1 MFPPDLWSQLLS
13 SKPEIF
19 SKAEE
24 ELSGYDKN
32 TLIKYLKAFY
42 RSVSEKE
49 ANDFGKLKELLLKRI
64 RHMRKFMLEA
74 ALRGKKY
81 TAADFIPYINWK
93 AFSGDE
99 SNRPN
104 YPIESTGKLWYNT
117 ISNPDVDL
125 KDFFKPF
132 DVEKEERERKEKEE
146 RERKEKEE
154 RERKEKERKE
164 KERKEKED
172 RERKEKERK
181 EKEEREREEREK
193 ERNIRRQQEEEE
205 RKQEK
210 KKTRMQRKQKEAKKE
225 EIKQEEAKKAD
236 EKKAKADEKKAKAD
250 EKKAKADDKK
260 AKADDKKKVKEEDD
274 EEDESKEDE
283 EEEAGLYDGDKVK
296 TDASISQIKY
306 KHPFYRG
313 YVDKEPPKYDT
324 SSKRQC
330 IDDSKTP
337 LMEHQKLAVTKLQNT
352 RGLLLIHS
360 VGSGKTL
367 SAVTAAKCYLDKN
380 PNNKVYFVAPKSL
393 VLNFAKELDTY
404 GPALTSADK
413 AKIIVLT
420 YTEFKK
426 KIETQPTENV
436 CKNSMLIV
444 DEAHNIRTVGTQA
457 VDAMMKCTQAAD
469 KVLLLSATPVINSPF
484 DILVMMSYI
493 NPTIQPIIK
502 KLKSK
507 DFSFDALTPDDYK
520 KIFGC
525 QVSFYDPSPEQL
537 AEYPRTNLIERYL
550 KMTPEYYAKYKQIE
564 GNSPDL
570 LVDEKLKK
578 IYASGSD
585 ITRFYNGVRRAT
597 NDLEGIN
604 GTKFQYLNALL
615 QNTILKDDHS
625 KLVIYTFWDDAGSKL
640 LEEILKK
647 HKIEYSIIS
656 GKTTKAQRGQI
667 VIRYNA
673 DVIGKPVTDKKPI
686 RVLIISKAGGEGLDL
701 HQTTDIVVVEPY
713 WNESL
718 MKQVVGRA
726 IRYKSHQFLPPHK
739 RVVNVHKL
747 YLLKPQ
753 EHDII
758 VKNEN
763 KADASLFEKRM
774 DLLPLSIDIYLKFLS
789 NKKQSILDMFLKEIR
804 KYAIETDYCKNLPP
818 PF

>member
-1 MFPPDLWSQLLS
+1 MFPFDLWSQLLS
-13 SKPEIF
+13 SKEDIYT
-19 SKAEE
+19 KAEE

-32 TLIKYLKAFY
+32 TFIKYLKAFY

-49 ANDFGKLKELLLKRI
+49 ASDFGKLKELLLKRI

-74 ALRGKKY
+74 SLRGKKF
-81 TAADFIPYINWK
+81 TAADFIPYMNWK

-99 SNRPN
+99 SKRPD

-125 KDFFKPF
+125 KDFFKGF
-132 DVEKEERERKEKEE
+132 DVEKEERERKEKERKEKEERERKERERKEKEE

-154 RERKEKERKE
+154 RE
-164 KERKEKED
+164 
-172 RERKEKERK
+172 
-181 EKEEREREEREK
+181 EREK
-193 ERNIRRQQEEEE
+193 ERNMRRQQEEEE

-225 EIKQEEAKKAD
+225 EMKQEEAKKAD
-236 EKKAKADEKKAKAD
+236 EKKAKANEKKAKADEKKAKAD
-250 EKKAKADDKK
+250 EKKAKADE
-260 AKADDKKKVKEEDD
+260 KKKVKEDDEKDD
-274 EEDESKEDE
+274 EEDESKEDD

-313 YVDKEPPKYDT
+313 YVDKEPPEFDT

-404 GPALTSADK
+404 GPALTPADK

-436 CKNSMLIV
+436 CTNSMIIV

-507 DFSFDALTPDDYK
+507 DFSFATLTPDDYK

-604 GTKFQYLNALL
+604 GTKFQYLDALL
-615 QNTILKDDHS
+615 QNTVLKDDHS